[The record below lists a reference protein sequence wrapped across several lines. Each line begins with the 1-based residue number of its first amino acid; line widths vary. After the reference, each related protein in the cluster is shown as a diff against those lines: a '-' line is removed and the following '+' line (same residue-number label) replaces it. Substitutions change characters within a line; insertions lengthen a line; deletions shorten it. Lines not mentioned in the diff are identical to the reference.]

1 MNFSTQWGEKM
12 EVRRQKHNI
21 LHMSMLNIRSLC
33 KMKVQVFY
41 FEFETGAKSSE
52 SLTIIVME
60 LLKIMS

>member
-33 KMKVQVFY
+33 KTKVQVFY
-41 FEFETGAKSSE
+41 FEFEAREKNLE
-52 SLTIIVME
+52 SLTIIVTE
-60 LLKIMS
+60 HL

>member
-1 MNFSTQWGEKM
+1 M

-21 LHMSMLNIRSLC
+21 LHMSMLNIHGLC

-60 LLKIMS
+60 LLKILS